1 MKKIFFS
8 AISLLFAVLISV
20 SCDKEYTDLMT
31 SDVKEGGLIYPTE
44 AVPYKLGSTPS
55 FIISI
60 DIPKGPGVESI
71 EIYRKYTEYNDDGS
85 VKTVKGPVLH
95 STINVG
101 SANVSEDSSVEVTMT
116 YPNLISGL
124 TMPTDE
130 SELKIGDGWTLN
142 YTSIMAD
149 GRKVDSATPTS
160 IAVANF
166 FAGSYVKNIKYFHP
180 TAGGSYPTTPYSSN
194 EENVNLVALNAS
206 ECTDFFGVWEDNI
219 VTINIAPDNTV
230 TLAFDRPDAVSGDP
244 NNPANVNSYDP
255 ETGII
260 KIYYFYPGSGGNR
273 IFWAVYTPR

>member
-8 AISLLFAVLISV
+8 VLGLLFAVFTLIS
-20 SCDKEYTDLMT
+20 CDEKYTDLMT
-31 SDVKEGGLIYPTE
+31 SDVKTGGLIYPTE

-55 FIISI
+55 FTITI

-71 EIYRKYTEYNDDGS
+71 EIYRKYTEYDSDGS

-95 STINVG
+95 STVNVG
-101 SANVSEDSSVEVTMT
+101 SANVSEDSSVDVNMT
-116 YPNLISGL
+116 YSNLIAGL
-124 TMPTDE
+124 SMPTDE
-130 SELKIGDGWTLN
+130 SVLTIGDGWTLN
-142 YTSIMAD
+142 YTAVMED
-149 GRKVDSATPTS
+149 GRKVESATPTT

-166 FAGSYVKNIKYFHP
+166 FAGSYEKTIKYFHP
-180 TAGGSYPTTPYSSN
+180 TAGGSYPTTPYSAY

-219 VTINIAPDNTV
+219 VTIHINPDNTV

-255 ETGII
+255 ATGVI